1 MRVGVRPA
9 AIGQCKGVIIKWFC
23 KGAGGPH
30 QHRRALG
37 QVHLQPGGLSAGNVQ
52 RAVSAALLIQIG
64 VDGSGDGAG
73 QAVERK
79 LIGRAAHEFD
89 LWVGLPVRDVHG
101 QVVFGQGD
109 FIDVEA

>member
-1 MRVGVRPA
+1 M
-9 AIGQCKGVIIKWFC
+9 
-23 KGAGGPH
+23 
-30 QHRRALG
+30 
-37 QVHLQPGGLSAGNVQ
+37 
-52 RAVSAALLIQIG
+52 LIQIG

-79 LIGRAAHEFD
+79 LIGRAALEFD

-101 QVVFGQGD
+101 QAVFGQGD